1 METLSPEGNKI
12 SHTQA
17 RRNRLEEEKK
27 IYEERGENKKIF
39 KREKKKKK
47 MRLSTWRTICRKDV
61 ALAVRTTA
69 KSVNGGNYRK

>member
-39 KREKKKKK
+39 KREKKK
-47 MRLSTWRTICRKDV
+47 R
-61 ALAVRTTA
+61 
-69 KSVNGGNYRK
+69 